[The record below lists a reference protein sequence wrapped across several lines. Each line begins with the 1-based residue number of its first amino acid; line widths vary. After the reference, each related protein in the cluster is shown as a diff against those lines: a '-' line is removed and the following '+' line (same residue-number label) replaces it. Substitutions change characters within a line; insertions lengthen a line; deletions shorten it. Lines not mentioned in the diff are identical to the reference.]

1 MAMDDDFFA
10 DRRTL
15 NDRRAGRL
23 SIPKPLCRRNLDRR
37 QTACKYQISWWLL
50 ANYVDNR
57 SNRPKNL
64 H

>member
-15 NDRRAGRL
+15 NDRRAERL
-23 SIPKPLCRRNLDRR
+23 SIPKPLCRRSLDRR

-57 SNRPKNL
+57 SYRPKNR